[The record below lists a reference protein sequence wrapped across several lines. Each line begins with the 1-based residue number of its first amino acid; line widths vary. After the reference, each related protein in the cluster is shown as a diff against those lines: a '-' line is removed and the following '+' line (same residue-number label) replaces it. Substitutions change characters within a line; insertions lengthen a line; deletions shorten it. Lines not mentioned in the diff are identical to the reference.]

1 MASDTSKYLQT
12 HILWKNKVDGINVCY
27 LLRRN
32 SGSNN
37 KVRGDK
43 VLFPEI
49 LQIPFTR
56 KTLNW
61 LRRIRKVYLSKVPV
75 IGNLYILII
84 CCFTLVGKSLKSL
97 MFSNEPCWNLSY
109 NSIKIK
115 ERLYFFFLLHYTY
128 VSN

>member
-1 MASDTSKYLQT
+1 MDNSIKACKHYKLEIEWGEGGMASDTSKYLQT

-37 KVRGDK
+37 KVQGDK

-56 KTLNW
+56 KTLN
-61 LRRIRKVYLSKVPV
+61 
-75 IGNLYILII
+75 
-84 CCFTLVGKSLKSL
+84 
-97 MFSNEPCWNLSY
+97 
-109 NSIKIK
+109 
-115 ERLYFFFLLHYTY
+115 
-128 VSN
+128 